1 MADVVSELANRTGIP
16 PELARQGLG
25 AILALLKDKLP
36 ASVYG
41 QIQSAIPDAAGL
53 VSAAPAAAPAAGG
66 VLGAVAAAAGKVL
79 GGSGGDA
86 AALTSSLTQAGFS
99 AEQLEKFL
107 PAVMEFLKGKL
118 PEDTMRQLTGLL
130 PAPAESHA

>member
-1 MADVVSELANRTGIP
+1 MADVVSEVSTRTGIP
-16 PELARQGLG
+16 PELVRKGMG

-36 ASVYG
+36 ANIYS
-41 QIQSAIPDAAGL
+41 QLQSAIPNAEGL
-53 VSAAPAAAPAAGG
+53 VAAAPAAEPSSGG
-66 VLGAVAAAAGKVL
+66 VLGAVAAVAGKLL

-118 PEDTMRQLTGLL
+118 PEDTLKQLTGLL